1 MEQNCPEYGTLKIL
15 LSPRRLGH
23 LESRWGRRL
32 GAQILVLMALLP
44 FTATPLRAQRL
55 RDTTA
60 SSARSGSAH
69 WWQLFAGGFASSV
82 LAHEGGHIVAAYVV
96 GGRPTF
102 GLNEGRPTIYSGI
115 DANLEPGRQF
125 VFSSAGLTVQSVLD
139 EAILDAP
146 HRPSSTASAFE
157 RGVLAGG
164 IATSF
169 FYVTV
174 GRTGSVS
181 DVDFMARTSR
191 LSKTSITAIYGGV
204 ALLHSWRIAHNGR
217 YAHFFARPG
226 PFGEMRVGV
235 SLDPSDSDASPE
247 SVRAQFRQ

>member
-1 MEQNCPEYGTLKIL
+1 
-15 LSPRRLGH
+15 
-23 LESRWGRRL
+23 
-32 GAQILVLMALLP
+32 
-44 FTATPLRAQRL
+44 
-55 RDTTA
+55 
-60 SSARSGSAH
+60 
-69 WWQLFAGGFASSV
+69 LFAGGFASSI
-82 LAHEGGHIVAAYVV
+82 LAHEGGHIAAAYVV

-146 HRPSSTASAFE
+146 HHPGGTAGGFE

-164 IATSF
+164 IATSL
-169 FYVTV
+169 FYVTI

-181 DVDFMARTSR
+181 DVAFMARTST

-226 PFGEMRVGV
+226 PFGGMRVGV
-235 SLDPSDSDASPE
+235 SVDP
-247 SVRAQFRQ
+247 RQ